1 MLLGELESLFFDT
14 QVKLTIIL
22 DRISISYQTNA
33 QRSPPLSWGT
43 YIVGYL
49 IMVCLCLTIYL
60 VAIED
65 LLILYNTS
73 AGVATCLPISCSVFR
88 HQCYTLLGRGS
99 TISLSTLY
107 SRLYS
112 PSSLL
117 YVIDLRS

>member
-49 IMVCLCLTIYL
+49 IMVCLCLTIY
-60 VAIED
+60 
-65 LLILYNTS
+65 
-73 AGVATCLPISCSVFR
+73 SV
-88 HQCYTLLGRGS
+88 LAD
-99 TISLSTLY
+99 TI
-107 SRLYS
+107 
-112 PSSLL
+112 
-117 YVIDLRS
+117 